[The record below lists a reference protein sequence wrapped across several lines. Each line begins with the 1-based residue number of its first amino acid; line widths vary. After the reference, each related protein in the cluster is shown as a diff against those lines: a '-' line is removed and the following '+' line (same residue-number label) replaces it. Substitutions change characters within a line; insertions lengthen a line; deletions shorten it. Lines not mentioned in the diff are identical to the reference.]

1 MDKTKEYKI
10 VNVLTTNGELSDVAK
25 HRIGR
30 VGKFIR
36 LTKGMRF
43 EFLYDSVG
51 DNAIRSSKVLE
62 IEEMD
67 SVIKV
72 HTLNTIYEFEQVIL

>member
-10 VNVLTTNGELSDVAK
+10 INTLTTRGEISDKAK

-36 LTKGMRF
+36 LTKGMSF
-43 EFLYDSVG
+43 EFLYTNMDYSF
-51 DNAIRSSKVLE
+51 RSSKVE
-62 IEEMD
+62 SIEEMD
-67 SVIKV
+67 NTIRIR
-72 HTLNTIYEFEQVIL
+72 TLNTIYVFKLNEV